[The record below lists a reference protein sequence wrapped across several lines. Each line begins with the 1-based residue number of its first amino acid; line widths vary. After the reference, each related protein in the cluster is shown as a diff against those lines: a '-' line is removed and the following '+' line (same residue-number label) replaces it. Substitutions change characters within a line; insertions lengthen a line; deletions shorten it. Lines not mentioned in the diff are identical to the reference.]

1 MRLKVNG
8 EVWMDIP
15 VELNVNDS
23 NWLAGYRHFLE
34 QTGFL
39 RTPTGESLDVDPE
52 TWARALNLYVYQVT
66 PYAAKLDVV
75 PEVGRIDIELI
86 FRVATPNTLNLVL
99 LAQKNSRLQLWG
111 NGNVMYQA
119 EP

>member
-1 MRLKVNG
+1 M
-8 EVWMDIP
+8 
-15 VELNVNDS
+15 
-23 NWLAGYRHFLE
+23 
-34 QTGFL
+34 
-39 RTPTGESLDVDPE
+39 DPE
-52 TWARALNLYVYQVT
+52 TWARALNLYVYQIT

-99 LAQKNSRLQLWG
+99 LAQKNARLQLWG